1 MYRVCEGVTGAL
13 RFVNLSR
20 EDFVH
25 HHAYGAK
32 PIVVEGAALGW
43 SAMDVF
49 SYDYFKSLY
58 LQTPGSLD
66 DDNIKGQFFSY
77 SSNIMDLKDLFQLP
91 AELAEMKTERWY
103 IGW

>member
-1 MYRVCEGVTGAL
+1 MCEGVTGAL

-25 HHAYGAK
+25 HHAYSAK

-43 SAMDVF
+43 SAIDVF
-49 SYDYFKSLY
+49 SYDYFKDLY
-58 LQTPGSLD
+58 QQIPGSLA

-77 SSNIMDLKDLFQLP
+77 SSNIMDLKDFFQLP
-91 AELAEMKTERWY
+91 TEQAEMKTERWY